1 MSLVIFSN
9 NEQGIFMFSTVM
21 KIVDK
26 YTIDGESILAGYENL
41 IDLVSIKHEI
51 NLPMTVDKSSNSR
64 TAGRPM
70 LKDFQIDMLLNK
82 AYPKFLEAC
91 GDGKNLGKVKITS
104 LRVNEGKLSEIVTFT
119 LDNVY
124 VADVV
129 MHGGALSAGGAET
142 AQSSNYDVKHS
153 LVSVRLNY
161 DAITVDYAERDNTG
175 KNKGSISSKT
185 IKATAS

>member
-1 MSLVIFSN
+1 
-9 NEQGIFMFSTVM
+9 MFSTVM
-21 KIVDK
+21 NIGDK
-26 YTIDGESILAGYENL
+26 YKIEGESILAGYEKL

-82 AYPKFLEAC
+82 AYPKLMEAC

-124 VADVV
+124 VADVL
-129 MHGGALSAGGAET
+129 MHGGALSAGGAEA
-142 AQSSNYDVKHS
+142 AQSSTYDVKHS

-161 DAITVDYAERDNTG
+161 DAITVTYSETDNTG
-175 KNKGSISSKT
+175 KSAGSISSKT